1 MSQLDPDAPYY
12 DAEIG
17 SLHDLVH
24 SEVYGKDS
32 KLSKAAQKILDD
44 SVEHYKKAFETPD
57 IRMGKVFREK
67 LDQLAKTLND
77 TEPKIIENHEYKYD
91 KEGNLIGDKT
101 TFAANTAIISKMMME
116 YTNLMEAYENV
127 QAKVKKEM
135 GKVWGGRT
143 PSRLERKHREKS

>member
-1 MSQLDPDAPYY
+1 
-12 DAEIG
+12 
-17 SLHDLVH
+17 
-24 SEVYGKDS
+24 
-32 KLSKAAQKILDD
+32 
-44 SVEHYKKAFETPD
+44 
-57 IRMGKVFREK
+57 
-67 LDQLAKTLND
+67 
-77 TEPKIIENHEYKYD
+77 HEYKYD